1 MVSKV
6 SVKPGDTVEENQVVA
21 IIEAMKMETSVV
33 ARMAGTVDQVFITD
47 GSNVKAGELLLT
59 IK

>member
-6 SVKPGDTVEENQVVA
+6 SVKPGEEVKVNQVLA

-33 ARMAGTVDQVFITD
+33 ARIDGKVGEVFIEP
-47 GSNVKAGELLLT
+47 GKPVKAGELLMT
-59 IK
+59 IV

>member
-6 SVKPGDTVEENQVVA
+6 SVKPGDTVKVNQVVA

-33 ARMAGTVDQVFITD
+33 SRIDGKVGEVFIEP
-47 GSNVKAGELLLT
+47 GKPVKAGELLMT
-59 IK
+59 IV

>member
-6 SVKPGDTVEENQVVA
+6 SVKPGDEVKVNQVVA

-33 ARMAGTVDQVFITD
+33 ALTDGKVGEVFIES
-47 GSNVKAGELLLT
+47 GRAVKAGELLMT
-59 IK
+59 VV